1 MNKIAT
7 AAALLTATLAA
18 TSCASDITT
27 ASPADTAVGEAI
39 DITSSTNNASSTDQ
53 ALLGIDA
60 ELPAGLG
67 QADRDGLAFMREE
80 EKLARDV
87 YQALYD
93 AWGLEIFDNI
103 AASEQRHTD
112 SVLELL
118 NRYGLP
124 DPAEGLAPGEFS
136 NVELQALYDDLVET
150 GSQSSTDALKVGA
163 LIEELD
169 ITDLRLRAS
178 TQPDIDQVYSKLER
192 GSSNHLRAFI
202 RQLDRRDVTYTP
214 IHLDQDTFDRIVD
227 SSTRGR
233 GQNSPRGSRGR
244 GRA

>member
-1 MNKIAT
+1 MNKT

-18 TSCASDITT
+18 TSCASGTTT
-27 ASPADTAVGEAI
+27 ASPTDTTVVEAMNI
-39 DITSSTNNASSTDQ
+39 ASSTSDLSSIDQ
-53 ALLGIDA
+53 ALLEIDA
-60 ELPAGLG
+60 ALPVALS

-93 AWGLEIFDNI
+93 VWGLEIFDNI

-118 NRYGLP
+118 NRFGLP

-136 NVELQALYDDLVET
+136 NPELQALYDDLVET

-178 TQPDIDQVYSKLER
+178 TQPDIETVYSTLER

-202 RQLDRRDVTYTP
+202 RQLERRDVTYTP
-214 IHLDQDTFDRIVD
+214 VHLDQDAFDQILD
-227 SSTRGR
+227 SSTAQR